1 MKFRIADTFQSS
13 LGKLT
18 AQEQKAVKTT
28 AFDLQMG
35 ISGNSTQFHK
45 IERAKDPNFWSVR
58 ANNDIRLIV
67 HKTSASILLCFV
79 DHHDDAYAWAGR
91 RRIEDHPVTGA
102 AQIVEV
108 RELVEDVT
116 IQRPVV
122 AEETQE
128 TSPAIFE
135 DLDKGQLLSIGVPE
149 DWVYDVLSA
158 DEETF
163 LRVSDHLP
171 QEAAEILLEVAS
183 GDVSFAQ
190 AVQQSKVTAEET
202 PDTGDSGFA
211 HPDAQRRFRIV
222 QDSDELALALD
233 YPWEKWTV
241 FLHPAQRIFAYRS
254 YNGPARVAGS
264 AGTGKTVVA
273 IHRAL
278 ALHRK
283 YPENNIL
290 LTTFTKT
297 LANAMRVKLLRLAGT
312 SSSAL
317 EKIDVRHLESVAY
330 ELMQQDG
337 KQPNIASVSQLQS
350 FFKTACEYLEIDDF
364 SIGFLMAEWEHV
376 VDAWQLKSWGDYRD
390 VKRLGRKTRIGGA
403 QREKLWSVFDAVW
416 QMIDGRSLTTWP
428 SVFNALYVN
437 PTAASKYQNIIID
450 EAQDISVSELKFVA
464 VLAGDKADGLF
475 FAGDLGQRIFR
486 QPFSWKSL
494 GVDVRGRSNTLK
506 INYRTSHQIR
516 QQADRLLP
524 KEISDMDENE
534 ESRKAT
540 ISLFN
545 SLPPQIFVVDD
556 FAEESSIIA
565 DWITQHINDGVPA
578 SEIGVFVRSVAE
590 LSRAKAA
597 IVEAGQDPFKITD
610 KFEESDGAVSYGT
623 MHLAKGLEFR
633 SVAVM
638 ACDEDILPQQ
648 DRLERVTDA
657 SDLAEVYD
665 TERHLLYV
673 ACTRAREHLLV
684 TGVDPGSEFLED
696 LEQRHD

>member
-1 MKFRIADTFQSS
+1 MEFRIADTFQSS
-13 LGKLT
+13 LGKLN

-35 ISGNSTQFHK
+35 LSGNSTQFHK

-58 ANNDIRLIV
+58 ANSDIRLIV
-67 HKTSASILLCFV
+67 HKTAASILLCYV

-91 RRIEDHPVTGA
+91 RRIENHPVTGA

-108 RELVEDVT
+108 RELVEDIFV
-116 IQRPVV
+116 QRPLLIDVDLPSTEPV
-122 AEETQE
+122 FQN
-128 TSPAIFE
+128 
-135 DLDKGQLLSIGVPE
+135 LDKEKLLSIGVPE
-149 DWVYDVLSA
+149 DWVNDVLSA
-158 DEETF
+158 DEEAF
-163 LRVSDHLP
+163 FHIADHLP
-171 QEAAEILLEVAS
+171 QEAAEILLEVAG
-183 GDVSFAQ
+183 GDLSFSQ
-190 AVQQSKVTAEET
+190 AVEQAKSTSEDKNRN
-202 PDTGDSGFA
+202 DDSGFA
-211 HPDAQRRFRIV
+211 HPDAQRRFRV
-222 QDSDELALALD
+222 VEDSDALAVALD

-273 IHRAL
+273 IHRAI

-283 YPENNIL
+283 YPDNKIL

-297 LANAMRVKLLRLAGT
+297 LANAMRVKLERLAGQD
-312 SSSAL
+312 SSAL
-317 EKIDVRHLESVAY
+317 QQIDVRHLKGVAY
-330 ELMQQDG
+330 QLMQQSG
-337 KQPNIASVSQLQS
+337 KQPNIISGSQLSS
-350 FFKTACEYLEIDDF
+350 FFRSACKDLDVNDF

-376 VDAWQLKSWGDYRD
+376 VDAWQLKSWEDYRD

-403 QREKLWSVFDAVW
+403 KREKLWHIFEAVW
-416 QMIDGRSLTTWP
+416 QTMEKRGVTTW
-428 SVFNALYVN
+428 SSLFEELQSRSTV
-437 PTAASKYQNIIID
+437 ASKYQNIIID
-450 EAQDISVSELKFVA
+450 EAQDISVSELKF
-464 VLAGDKADGLF
+464 LAGIAGDNEDSLF

-524 KEISDMDENE
+524 KEISDLDENE

-545 SLPPQIFVVDD
+545 SLPPQILVVDD
-556 FAEESSIIA
+556 FDDENSIIA
-565 DWITQHINDGVPA
+565 DWINQQIKEGVPA
-578 SEIGVFVRSVAE
+578 SEIGVFVRSEAE
-590 LSRAKAA
+590 LPRAKTA
-597 IVEAGQDPFKITD
+597 ITLAGHEAFKITD
-610 KFEESDGAVSYGT
+610 TFEENETSISYGT
-623 MHLAKGLEFR
+623 MHLAKGLEFK

-638 ACDEDILPQQ
+638 GCDEDILPQQ
-648 DRLERVTDA
+648 ERLERVTDA
-657 SDLAEVYD
+657 SDLEEIYD

-673 ACTRAREHLLV
+673 ACTRAREHLLI
-684 TGVDPGSEFLED
+684 TGVGAGSEFLED
-696 LEQRHD
+696 LEQG

>member
-1 MKFRIADTFQSS
+1 MEFRIADTFQSS
-13 LGKLT
+13 LGKLN

-35 ISGNSTQFHK
+35 LSGNSTQFHK

-58 ANNDIRLIV
+58 ANSDIRLIV
-67 HKTSASILLCFV
+67 HKTAASILLCYV

-91 RRIEDHPVTGA
+91 RRIENHPVTGA

-116 IQRPVV
+116 IQNPVI
-122 AEETQE
+122 ADAIPETL
-128 TSPAIFE
+128 PAIF
-135 DLDKGQLLSIGVPE
+135 DGLDKDQLLSIGVPE
-149 DWVYDVLSA
+149 DWLDDVLSA

-163 LRVSDHLP
+163 LRVADHLP
-171 QEAAEILLEVAS
+171 QEAAEILLEVAG

-190 AVQQSKVTAEET
+190 AVQQSQAAKEEATDAE
-202 PDTGDSGFA
+202 DSGFA
-211 HPDAQRRFRIV
+211 HPDAQRRFRV
-222 QDSDELALALD
+222 VKDSDALAVALD

-278 ALHRK
+278 ALHKK
-283 YPENNIL
+283 YPENKIL

-297 LANAMRVKLLRLAGT
+297 LANAMRVKLERLAGSGT
-312 SSSAL
+312 SAL
-317 EKIDVRHLESVAY
+317 EKIDVRHLEGVAY
-330 ELMQQDG
+330 EMMQQSG

-350 FFKTACEYLEIDDF
+350 FFKYACKELDVEDF
-364 SIGFLMAEWEHV
+364 SIGFLLAEWEHV
-376 VDAWQLKSWGDYRD
+376 VDAWQLKSWEDYRD

-403 QREKLWSVFDAVW
+403 QREKLWSIFDRVW
-416 QMIDGRSLTTWP
+416 NTIASRKLTTWP
-428 SVFNALYVN
+428 SVFSSLHANSA
-437 PTAASKYQNIIID
+437 PAIKYQNIIID

-464 VLAGDKADGLF
+464 RLVGDKTDGLF

-494 GVDVRGRSNTLK
+494 GVDVRGRSNTLQ

-516 QQADRLLP
+516 KQADRLLP
-524 KEISDMDENE
+524 KEISDLDENE

-545 SLPPQIFVVDD
+545 SLPPQILVVDD
-556 FAEESSIIA
+556 LDDETSIIS
-565 DWITQHINDGVPA
+565 DWINQQISGGVPV
-578 SEIGVFVRSVAE
+578 SEIGIFVRSEGE
-590 LSRAKAA
+590 LPRAKAA
-597 IVEAGQDPFKITD
+597 IIDAGQNAFKITD
-610 KFEESDGAVSYGT
+610 KFEENTSAISFGT

-648 DRLERVTDA
+648 ERLERVTDA
-657 SDLAEVYD
+657 SDLAEVYE

-684 TGVDPGSEFLED
+684 TGVEPGSEFLED
-696 LEQRHD
+696 LEIR

>member
-1 MKFRIADTFQSS
+1 MEFRIADTFQSS
-13 LGKLT
+13 LGKLN

-35 ISGNSTQFHK
+35 LSGNSTQFHK

-58 ANNDIRLIV
+58 ANSDIRLIV
-67 HKTSASILLCFV
+67 HKTAASILLCYV

-91 RRIEDHPVTGA
+91 RRIENHPVTGA

-108 RELVEDVT
+108 RELVEDIFV
-116 IQRPVV
+116 QRPLLVDV
-122 AEETQE
+122 DLPSTEPVFQN
-128 TSPAIFE
+128 
-135 DLDKGQLLSIGVPE
+135 LDKEKLLSIGVPE
-149 DWVYDVLSA
+149 DWVDDVLSA
-158 DEETF
+158 DEEAF
-163 LRVSDHLP
+163 FRIANHLP
-171 QEAAEILLEVAS
+171 QEAAEILLEVAG

-190 AVQQSKVTAEET
+190 AVEQAKSTSEDENQN
-202 PDTGDSGFA
+202 DDSGFA
-211 HPDAQRRFRIV
+211 HPDAQRRFRV
-222 QDSDELALALD
+222 VEDSDALAVALD

-273 IHRAL
+273 IHRAI

-283 YPENNIL
+283 YPDNKIL

-297 LANAMRVKLLRLAGT
+297 LANAMRVKLGRLAGPE
-312 SSSAL
+312 SSAL
-317 EKIDVRHLESVAY
+317 QKIDVQHLEGVAY
-330 ELMQQDG
+330 QLMQQSG
-337 KQPNIASVSQLQS
+337 KQPNIISDTQLNS
-350 FFKTACEYLEIDDF
+350 FFRSACKDLDVNDF

-376 VDAWQLKSWGDYRD
+376 VDAWQLKSWEEYRD

-403 QREKLWSVFDAVW
+403 QREKLWRIFEAVW
-416 QMIDGRSLTTWP
+416 QTMEKRGVTTW
-428 SVFNALYVN
+428 SSLFEDLQSRS
-437 PTAASKYQNIIID
+437 TAASKYQNIIID
-450 EAQDISVSELKFVA
+450 EAQDISVSELKFLA
-464 VLAGDKADGLF
+464 GIAGDKDDSLF

-524 KEISDMDENE
+524 KEISDLDENE

-545 SLPPQIFVVDD
+545 SLPPQILVVDD
-556 FAEESSIIA
+556 FDDENSIIA
-565 DWITQHINDGVPA
+565 DWINQQIKDGVPA
-578 SEIGVFVRSVAE
+578 SEIGVFVRSEAE
-590 LSRAKAA
+590 LSRAKTA
-597 IVEAGQDPFKITD
+597 ITLTGREAFKITD
-610 KFEESDGAVSYGT
+610 KFEENETSVSYGT
-623 MHLAKGLEFR
+623 MHLAKGLEFK

-657 SDLAEVYD
+657 SDLEEIYD

-673 ACTRAREHLLV
+673 ACTRAREHLLI
-684 TGVDPGSEFLED
+684 TGVGAGSEFLED
-696 LEQRHD
+696 LEQG

>member
-1 MKFRIADTFQSS
+1 MEFRIADTFQSS
-13 LGKLT
+13 LGKLN

-35 ISGNSTQFHK
+35 LSGNSTQFHK

-58 ANNDIRLIV
+58 ANSDIRLIV
-67 HKTSASILLCFV
+67 HKTASSILLCYV

-91 RRIEDHPVTGA
+91 RRIENHPVTGA

-108 RELVEDVT
+108 RELFEDVT
-116 IQRPVV
+116 IQQPLI
-122 AEETQE
+122 ADEIPEAL
-128 TSPAIFE
+128 PAIFD
-135 DLDKGQLLSIGVPE
+135 DLDNDQLLSIGVPE
-149 DWVYDVLSA
+149 DWLDDVLSA
-158 DEETF
+158 DEEKF
-163 LRVSDHLP
+163 LRLAEHLP
-171 QEAAEILLEVAS
+171 QEAAEILLEVAG
-183 GDVSFAQ
+183 GDVSFLQ
-190 AVQQSKVTAEET
+190 AVQQSQSAREEASDAE
-202 PDTGDSGFA
+202 DSGFA
-211 HPDAQRRFRIV
+211 HPDAQRRFRVV
-222 QDSDELALALD
+222 QDSDALAVALD

-241 FLHPAQRIFAYRS
+241 FLHPTQRIFAYRS

-278 ALHRK
+278 ALNKK
-283 YPENNIL
+283 YPESRIL

-297 LANAMRVKLLRLAGT
+297 LANAMRVKLGRLAG
-312 SSSAL
+312 SGSSAL
-317 EKIDVRHLESVAY
+317 EKIDVRHLEGVAY
-330 ELMQQDG
+330 ELMQQSG
-337 KQPNIASVSQLQS
+337 NQPNIASVSQLQS
-350 FFKTACEYLEIDDF
+350 FFKHACKELEIEDF
-364 SIGFLMAEWEHV
+364 SIGFLLAEWEHV
-376 VDAWQLKSWGDYRD
+376 VDAWQLKSWEDYRD

-403 QREKLWSVFDAVW
+403 QREKLWTIFDYVW
-416 QMIDGRSLTTWP
+416 NTISSRNLTTWS
-428 SVFNALYVN
+428 SVFSTLNSKSV
-437 PTAASKYQNIIID
+437 ASLHYSNIIVD

-464 VLAGDKADGLF
+464 RLVGDKTDGLF
-475 FAGDLGQRIFR
+475 FTGDLGQRIFR

-516 QQADRLLP
+516 HQADRLLP
-524 KEISDMDENE
+524 KEISDLDENE

-545 SLPPQIFVVDD
+545 SLPPQILVVDD
-556 FAEESSIIA
+556 FDDETSIVS
-565 DWITQHINDGVPA
+565 DWINQQMSSGVPA
-578 SEIGVFVRSVAE
+578 SEIGVFVRSEGE
-590 LSRAKAA
+590 LPRAKAA
-597 IVEAGQDPFKITD
+597 IIEAGQNAFKITD
-610 KFEESDGAVSYGT
+610 KFEENSGAISFGT

-648 DRLERVTDA
+648 ERLERVTDA
-657 SDLAEVYD
+657 SDLAEVYE

-684 TGVDPGSEFLED
+684 TGVEPGSEFLED
-696 LEQRHD
+696 LENQ

>member
-1 MKFRIADTFQSS
+1 MEFRIADTFQSS
-13 LGKLT
+13 LGKLN

-35 ISGNSTQFHK
+35 LSGNSTQFHK

-58 ANNDIRLIV
+58 ANSDIRLIV
-67 HKTSASILLCFV
+67 HKTAASILLCYV

-91 RRIEDHPVTGA
+91 RRIENHPVTGA

-108 RELVEDVT
+108 RELVEDIFV
-116 IQRPVV
+116 QRPLLVDV
-122 AEETQE
+122 DLPSTEPVFQN
-128 TSPAIFE
+128 
-135 DLDKGQLLSIGVPE
+135 LDKEKLLSIGVPE
-149 DWVYDVLSA
+149 DWVDDVLSA
-158 DEETF
+158 DEEAF
-163 LRVSDHLP
+163 FRIANHLP
-171 QEAAEILLEVAS
+171 QEAAEILLEVAG

-190 AVQQSKVTAEET
+190 AVEQAKSTSEDENQN
-202 PDTGDSGFA
+202 DDSGFA
-211 HPDAQRRFRIV
+211 HPDAQRRFRV
-222 QDSDELALALD
+222 VEDSDALAVALD

-273 IHRAL
+273 IHRAI

-283 YPENNIL
+283 YPDNKIL

-297 LANAMRVKLLRLAGT
+297 LANAMRVKLGRLAGPE
-312 SSSAL
+312 SSAL
-317 EKIDVRHLESVAY
+317 QKIDVQHLEGVAY
-330 ELMQQDG
+330 QLMQQSG
-337 KQPNIASVSQLQS
+337 KQPNIISDTQLNS
-350 FFKTACEYLEIDDF
+350 FFRSACKDLDVNDF

-376 VDAWQLKSWGDYRD
+376 VDAWQLKSWEEYRD

-403 QREKLWSVFDAVW
+403 QRERLWRIFEAVW
-416 QMIDGRSLTTWP
+416 QTMEKRGVTTW
-428 SVFNALYVN
+428 SSLFEDLQSRS
-437 PTAASKYQNIIID
+437 TAASKYQNIIID
-450 EAQDISVSELKFVA
+450 EAQDISVSELKFLA
-464 VLAGDKADGLF
+464 GIAGDKDDSLF

-524 KEISDMDENE
+524 KEISDLDENE

-545 SLPPQIFVVDD
+545 SLPPQILVVDD
-556 FAEESSIIA
+556 FDDENSIIA
-565 DWITQHINDGVPA
+565 DWINQQIKDGVPA
-578 SEIGVFVRSVAE
+578 SEIGVFVRSEAE
-590 LSRAKAA
+590 LSRAKTA
-597 IVEAGQDPFKITD
+597 ITLTGREAFKITD
-610 KFEESDGAVSYGT
+610 KFEENETSVSYGT
-623 MHLAKGLEFR
+623 MHLAKGLEFK

-657 SDLAEVYD
+657 SDLEEIYD

-673 ACTRAREHLLV
+673 ACTRAREHLLI
-684 TGVDPGSEFLED
+684 TGVGAGSEFLED
-696 LEQRHD
+696 LEQG

>member
-1 MKFRIADTFQSS
+1 MEFRIADTFQSS
-13 LGKLT
+13 LGKLN

-35 ISGNSTQFHK
+35 LSGNSTKFHK

-58 ANNDIRLIV
+58 ANSDIRLIV
-67 HKTSASILLCFV
+67 HKTSASILLCYV

-91 RRIEDHPVTGA
+91 RRIENHPVTGA

-122 AEETQE
+122 TDVKPKEL
-128 TSPAIFE
+128 PAIFE
-135 DLDKGQLLSIGVPE
+135 NLDEEQLLSIGVPK
-149 DWVYDVLSA
+149 DWLDDVLKA

-163 LRVSDHLP
+163 FRVADHLP
-171 QEAAEILLEVAS
+171 QEAAEILLEVAG

-190 AVQQSKVTAEET
+190 AVQQLRRTAEELK
-202 PDTGDSGFA
+202 DAGRSGFA
-211 HPDAQRRFRIV
+211 HPDAQRRFRVV
-222 QDSDELALALD
+222 QDSDALAVALE

-241 FLHPAQRIFAYRS
+241 FLHPAQRVYAYRS
-254 YNGPARVAGS
+254 YNGPARIAGS

-278 ALHRK
+278 SLHRR
-283 YPENNIL
+283 YPNNKIL
-290 LTTFTKT
+290 VTTFTKT
-297 LANAMRVKLLRLAGT
+297 LANAMRVKLQRLVGT

-317 EKIDVRHLESVAY
+317 EKIHVRHLEGVAY
-330 ELMQQDG
+330 ELMKQSG
-337 KQPNIASVSQLQS
+337 NQPNITSSSQLQS
-350 FFKTACEYLEIDDF
+350 FFTNACKERRINDF
-364 SIGFLMAEWEHV
+364 SIGFLMSEWEHV
-376 VDAWQLKSWGDYRD
+376 VDAWQLKSWEEYRD

-403 QREKLWSVFDAVW
+403 QREKLWGIFNHVW
-416 QMIDGRSLTTWP
+416 ETIAQRNLTTWP
-428 SVFNALYVN
+428 SVFGALYKKT
-437 PTAASKYQNIIID
+437 PAHFDYDHIIID

-464 VLAGDKADGLF
+464 SLTGDREDGLF

-494 GVDVRGRSNTLK
+494 GIDVRGRSNTLK

-524 KEISDMDENE
+524 KEMSDLDENE

-545 SLPPQIFVVDD
+545 SAPPKIEIVDD
-556 FAEESSIIA
+556 YDEETALIA
-565 DWITQHINDGVPA
+565 GWIKQQVESGVPQL
-578 SEIGVFVRSVAE
+578 EIGIFVRSDAE
-590 LSRAKAA
+590 LKRAKNV
-597 IVEAGQDPFKITD
+597 INKAGFDAFKITD
-610 KFEESDGAVSYGT
+610 KFEGNSTGVSYGT

-638 ACDEDILPQQ
+638 ACDEDVLPHQE
-648 DRLERVTDA
+648 RLEEVTDE
-657 SDLAEVYD
+657 SDLVEVYE

-684 TGVDPGSEFLED
+684 TGISPGSEFLED
-696 LEQRHD
+696 LQI